1 MGDVVVFSSTGLD
14 SDDSRRISRPPARM
28 LSTEM
33 QQVLKEI
40 SQIRDKV
47 ERIEQLIEERFI
59 GIEDPLPD
67 EIKAIEEYTKNETL
81 EYTPLEETLKER

>member
-1 MGDVVVFSSTGLD
+1 MSS
-14 SDDSRRISRPPARM
+14 A
-28 LSTEM
+28 EM